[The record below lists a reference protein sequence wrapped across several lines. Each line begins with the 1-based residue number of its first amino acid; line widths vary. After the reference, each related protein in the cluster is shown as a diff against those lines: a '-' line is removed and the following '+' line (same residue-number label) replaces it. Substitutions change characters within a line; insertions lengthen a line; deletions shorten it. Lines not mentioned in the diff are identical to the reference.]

1 MAVHDRNNQA
11 HQIVMSL
18 AVPKEKVWQCF
29 TNSSLVKQWYS
40 QPPYQVVEA
49 DMDIRPG
56 GRQVITVS
64 GPDGKRLSTT
74 EVILEVVSGE
84 KLVFTDAFDRAWKPS
99 SKATKV
105 TEIKLD
111 SVPTGTRISLCVS
124 YWDKTDQESLDKHF
138 EDGWKGAVDR
148 IEGLCRAF

>member
-1 MAVHDRNNQA
+1 
-11 HQIVMSL
+11 MSL

-111 SVPTGTRISLCVS
+111 SVPTGTRIEPAPEI
-124 YWDKTDQESLDKHF
+124 WTE
-138 EDGWKGAVDR
+138 R
-148 IEGLCRAF
+148 

>member
-18 AVPKEKVWQCF
+18 AVPKEKVWRCLIHS
-29 TNSSLVKQWYS
+29 NLVKQWYS
-40 QPPYQVVEA
+40 QPPYQVIEA

-64 GPDGKRLSTT
+64 GPNGKRLSTT
-74 EVILEVVSGE
+74 EVFLEVVSGE

-99 SKATKV
+99 CKATKV
-105 TEIKLD
+105 TEIKLE

-124 YWDKTDQESLDKHF
+124 CWSKSDQESLDKNF
-138 EDGWKGAVDR
+138 EDGWRQAVDR